1 MGFEHLERGRGRKTV
16 GKEKEGG
23 EEGLERRAH
32 SASVE
37 QEGGEEQFR
46 KREKREETSEK
57 RGRGRM
63 EEKDRK
69 ERAGSVHASQFH
81 FTAE

>member
-1 MGFEHLERGRGRKTV
+1 MRFERLGRGRERKTV

-46 KREKREETSEK
+46 KREKRDVTSEK
-57 RGRGRM
+57 RSRGRM
-63 EEKDRK
+63 EE
-69 ERAGSVHASQFH
+69 
-81 FTAE
+81 

>member
-1 MGFEHLERGRGRKTV
+1 MGFERLGRGRERKTV

-23 EEGLERRAH
+23 EEGLEWRAH

-46 KREKREETSEK
+46 KREKRDVNKREK
-57 RGRGRM
+57 KQRANGGGR
-63 EEKDRK
+63 
-69 ERAGSVHASQFH
+69 
-81 FTAE
+81 